1 MQLDHDSGFQEPK
14 LPEHKTLTERS
25 QELWG
30 RLRKEYRHLAI
41 QMRRADMQ
49 PTVLVHGV
57 QLLRRFTVPV
67 PLLYATHIS
76 EQKSLVSVDSAGTLR
91 LHYEDGQLRDTR
103 QLGSPFFGL
112 LYACQVQQYVAWN
125 QQELL
130 LFDSSFMLLS
140 RSPVQQGVSSCV
152 YHPGENLVFTGG
164 YGGVIVWSFGH
175 KRQGLVQQASLCQGM
190 TDMDKVN
197 VLTIDTKSP
206 HVQTCNAA
214 CGTSVWEYDLSDG
227 TLRRVR
233 RHLHER
239 WISSLLYSEQ
249 LHLLISGSRDGSIK
263 AWDNA
268 GQLVA
273 VYLGHTG
280 TLLVSGSEDASLR
293 TWDLAT
299 QEQVDEQR
307 VSGSLLGLSAFYS
320 NGDHIVSY
328 SSHELHV
335 WQMQHLYELHSLLGT
350 AVTALTVSEEVIP
363 SSVLCVCADTTVRLI
378 SSATGELIAALDGGD
393 LLLGAEYCAPQGTV
407 CALLGDGQLLK
418 ASALTNPMHVVS
430 RVKVS
435 SSQSLPCCFCLFY
448 IVDKE
453 AAVADS
459 KAAGKKQQ
467 DEGSKKKAHL
477 LNMEKQRLFCM
488 IGLSDGSLQVYNWYS
503 NQPQYE
509 TKAHSPGKVTCL
521 MSNPENH
528 YIISAGSDRMVKVWR
543 FYLYS
548 EESLSLCMSF
558 YCAQQVG
565 QMCCLDSQLFVAFH
579 DPSSATYTLVQ
590 YCLKTGAR
598 SDHPPIHDHQDQIT
612 GLCASPELGLVAS
625 CGRDRVIRI
634 WTEKN
639 RLLRL
644 LRLNASPESLSFC
657 SSQGELLV
665 GIHRDIYRI
674 HLMRLLPQPYKLKI
688 MCLAPPSAVSDL
700 TCPPDGSNLLSF
712 SMEDIQKLPQP
723 CGLTHRTSVSCF
735 HDVEKNGQKEE
746 ECRLLSTRDREL
758 HLLQMG
764 KLRSRKRMKGN
775 KETRREAM
783 EKYLQLIYQKKPGF
797 TIPEEDNFDPEELL
811 MASGVQEPNKIPFVP
826 LKNNRGFFT
835 DSALG
840 FSIDSLPK
848 HLQTSFLAAGV
859 FPNSALLQLL
869 WPMNIEE
876 TLRPIKRRNFTQLVE
891 SSGKTPEVEI
901 EKMSKETK
909 EMIEETTEET
919 DDVDEIPS
927 FLQDI
932 LALVNTKNESPPV
945 PETSLLPLQ
954 SPPAQSYKLPKPTRP
969 QITRLSRIPR
979 PHPVQTKEP
988 AISVELSPPADLVDK
1003 PYVSSA
1009 SLQEDELHVKNP
1021 DMSEIP
1027 EMPQFILQF
1036 QDQSWFS
1043 LVLPQAEQPQYHEF
1057 ESRLLRTF
1065 LQAGQPMCTQLL
1077 HALRTLHQQ
1086 GHLKDPQQ
1094 VFQTLRD
1101 AINRGGDLTVHEEQE
1116 FVWLCLHFMNDLS
1129 RDSRELIVELLVTC
1143 VQLQPSHRGRFIA
1156 LFHEFGVHDPHGFIA
1171 KKCNSWDNWDETGNS
1186 RETLK
1191 QICEDWLHQWTVRLM
1206 DHLQAETTWNKESWA
1221 SHGGRSMK
1229 CQKVRSLG
1237 GNRATHKD
1245 RRECLPCDVTPVDV
1259 LNYYCDVQMKRELQM
1274 LKDCEPEHG
1283 STVLALPPIDRR
1295 RALLRLGE
1303 TGLHGRQKV
1312 QTGRSFPTV
1321 RPLFRSDVFPCI
1333 NLPVKKVTL
1342 SPFIGTED
1350 IPTRT
1355 HFIGSLRQDIHR
1367 YFIVQQSYTERY

>member
-273 VYLGHTG
+273 VYLGHT
-280 TLLVSGSEDASLR
+280 
-293 TWDLAT
+293 
-299 QEQVDEQR
+299 
-307 VSGSLLGLSAFYS
+307 
-320 NGDHIVSY
+320 
-328 SSHELHV
+328 
-335 WQMQHLYELHSLLGT
+335 
-350 AVTALTVSEEVIP
+350 
-363 SSVLCVCADTTVRLI
+363 
-378 SSATGELIAALDGGD
+378 
-393 LLLGAEYCAPQGTV
+393 
-407 CALLGDGQLLK
+407 
-418 ASALTNPMHVVS
+418 
-430 RVKVS
+430 
-435 SSQSLPCCFCLFY
+435 
-448 IVDKE
+448 
-453 AAVADS
+453 
-459 KAAGKKQQ
+459 
-467 DEGSKKKAHL
+467 
-477 LNMEKQRLFCM
+477 
-488 IGLSDGSLQVYNWYS
+488 
-503 NQPQYE
+503 
-509 TKAHSPGKVTCL
+509 
-521 MSNPENH
+521 
-528 YIISAGSDRMVKVWR
+528 GSDRMVKVWR